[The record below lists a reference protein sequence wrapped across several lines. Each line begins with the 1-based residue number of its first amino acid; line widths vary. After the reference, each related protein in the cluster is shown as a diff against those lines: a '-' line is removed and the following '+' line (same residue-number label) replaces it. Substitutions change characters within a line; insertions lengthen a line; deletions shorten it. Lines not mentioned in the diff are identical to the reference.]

1 MIVINCQDSSLLPIL
16 SIVKRIMF
24 LIQIIVPILL
34 LVWAT
39 ISFIKLVKNPEEKNG
54 IKKIV
59 NQFLAAGIVF
69 FVPLIVNVVMMMLG
83 DTNDISSCWLAA
95 DDIISIS
102 NEYQAVNE
110 KEKKKIIP
118 NAEDYEKG
126 NSFGLRIAELA
137 VRVAPVASP
146 DNTTFYAPWN
156 FHHDSISEKCGS
168 YYTPNPWYP
177 PSLVDPRYKDFEKIM
192 DAVMD
197 PPKSGNKAY
206 GSCAQAAAGIIRA
219 IADPD
224 FETSHPHGQ
233 IVYMSNNTEKWDL
246 VYQMKPG
253 EKYDEVCE
261 PGDLLITD
269 QGWTHSMIYVGN
281 DIVREKFSN
290 SNGNIFQ
297 AGYDD
302 CDHARYPRIDYMG
315 TTPVPF
321 NIYRP
326 TGDGNFKYE
335 FIDVEEVLGS

>member
-1 MIVINCQDSSLLPIL
+1 MMNCQDSSLLAIL
-16 SIVKRIMF
+16 SIVKRMIL
-24 LIQIIVPILL
+24 LIQLIVPVLL
-34 LVWAT
+34 ITWGT
-39 ISFIKLVKNPEEKNG
+39 ISFIRMVHNPELKNG
-54 IKKIV
+54 IKRIIH
-59 NQFLAAGIVF
+59 QFLAALIVF
-69 FVPLIVNVVMMMLG
+69 FVPLFVNVLMGLLG
-83 DTNDISSCWLAA
+83 ENTNFSSCWLEAN
-95 DDIISIS
+95 DKISLS
-102 NEYQAVNE
+102 NQYYEIDK
-110 KEKKKIIP
+110 KERKKIIP
-118 NAEDYEKG
+118 NAGDYEKG
-126 NSFGLRIAELA
+126 ANLGFRIAELA
-137 VRVAPVASP
+137 VRVAPIADP
-146 DNTTFYAPWN
+146 DSTRVLAPWN
-156 FHHDSISEKCGS
+156 FHHDSVSAKCGS
-168 YYTPNPWYP
+168 YYTPNPWHR

-233 IVYMSNNTEKWDL
+233 IVYMQNNTEKWDL

-253 EKYDEVCE
+253 EKFDDVCE

-269 QGWTHSMIYVGN
+269 QGWTHSMIYVGSELAS
-281 DIVREKFSN
+281 EKFPGTK
-290 SNGNIFQ
+290 GNIFQ

-326 TGDGNFKYE
+326 TGEGNFKYS
-335 FIDVEEVLGS
+335 FIDVDQVLSS